1 MRTGPRNGNGA
12 RPRRGAAHL
21 ASPLRRELLSLESL
35 DERAKTL
42 AGIFSVARGRQ
53 AVHDYDLLPRLEENL
68 RLLRSAY
75 RLLAQDVHQGK
86 AVPPAAEWLLDNFH
100 LVIAEARAVRRD
112 LPRRY
117 YRTLPKLAAREF
129 AGKARIHAMA
139 QELIGHGD
147 GRLDYERLNR
157 FVVAFQTVAPL
168 TIGEL
173 WAWPSMLKLALVEN
187 LSVLV
192 EADLARREAWR
203 QADHAADRLAA
214 GLPPESLPQP
224 LHDGFVAQLR
234 QRMREYSPRPSSLR
248 LQMEEALAAQGRT
261 SEEAVRAAHQQQ
273 AIDQVSIGNTVTS
286 LRLCSTIDWSLY
298 VEQVSLV
305 EQILKRDPAG
315 VYKQMDFPSRDR
327 YRRAVEVLAERT
339 GTAQVRVALRAL
351 ESARQAA
358 EFQGIDERAAHVGYH
373 LIGHGRP
380 GLEVDVGHRP
390 RRRERLRRRSDLAA
404 VLYLGSIGLLTALGV
419 AAAAAYA
426 RQALGGFQQPG
437 LILVV
442 ALLALIPASE
452 LAILLVQRLVA
463 AWVPPLRLP
472 RLDFS
477 DGLPISARTIVVL
490 PTLLRSVE
498 GVEELLDHLEVQAL
512 GNQDPRLHFA
522 LLTDF
527 RDAPTPHTPADEAI
541 LSAAVAGIETLN
553 HRHGGGVMDRF
564 YLFHR
569 DRRWNEREGVFMGWE
584 RKRGKLEELNRLLR
598 NPDDSAF
605 RVKIGD
611 MAQLDNVRYVLTLD
625 ADSQLPRDAART
637 LVGILAHPLNRP
649 HFDPEVGRVTSGYG
663 ILQPRVSV
671 TLSSALGSHFAR
683 IYAGHTG
690 VDPYTTA
697 VSDTYQD
704 LFGEGVFTGKGLYD
718 VDAFRAALDGR
729 VPDNALLSHD
739 LFEGIHAR
747 TGLVSDVEVVD
758 DYPPNVIA
766 HASRQHRWARGDWQ
780 LLPWL
785 MPVVPVAGGLAP
797 NRISVISWW
806 KILDNLRR
814 SAMPPALLAYFV
826 AGWTVLPG
834 RPVVWTL
841 GGLAVVG
848 FPLLS
853 ALLQLVGRPQP
864 PEQVRPHL
872 PSLLADLATA
882 LAQAALTLSF
892 LPYHAAVMA
901 DAIGRTLARMLVTR
915 RKLLDWETA
924 ATQAARSA
932 MMMRQ
937 GVRSYY
943 GAMIASP
950 VVALAAG
957 GAVLAVEPAALPL
970 AMPFVLLWALAPAIA
985 YRLSRP
991 IELGRPSLS
1000 PTDRAYLTEVA
1011 RKTWE
1016 YFETVAGAQSNG
1028 LPPDNL
1034 RMPEAPVGGAGV
1046 GAGLGDKTGQGNGAG
1061 TGDAATAGVVA
1072 YRTSPT
1078 NIGMGL
1084 LSTLAA
1090 HHLGFLSLA
1099 DLIARLE
1106 RSLGTVERLEGHE
1119 GHLFNWYDSQTLA
1132 PLAPRY
1138 LSTVDSGNLAGALI
1152 ALAGGCRALAA
1163 GQAAE
1168 AAGAGLAERLEALAV
1183 RADALADG
1191 MDFGFLYDRRRQLF
1205 AIGYRLAD
1213 ASGPGGR
1220 DSSYYDLLASEARL
1234 ASFLAISRGTVPQ
1247 SHWFHLGRLV
1257 VGVEGVPT
1265 LVSWSATMFEYL
1277 MPLLLMRSY
1286 PGTLLDRSCRMA
1298 LRRQIQY
1305 GRDNGLPWGISESA
1319 FNVVD
1324 RSGEYQYKAF
1334 GVPGL
1339 GLKRGLGEEM
1349 VVAPYASALAA
1360 MLDPAAAAANLRR
1373 LAAAG
1378 AEGDLGFYEAID
1390 YTPRKLR
1397 ESGLDGA
1404 VAAED
1409 RHEGV
1414 VVRSYFSHHQ
1424 GMTLVALANV
1434 LLDDRM
1440 IAHFHADPRIRST
1453 ELLLQ
1458 ERVPRQAP
1466 VIVPP
1471 SSEETRAAPAVP
1483 ARTPRRVRT
1492 PHTPYPRA
1500 QILSNGSYRA
1510 LVTNSGGGASLCGEM
1525 AVTRWRPDPTRDPGS
1540 QFIYLRDVH
1549 SGEVWSAAYQPIGKE
1564 PDSYLVEFLAEKVT
1578 FRRRDHDI
1586 ECQLEIAVSPED
1598 DTEVWRVSLTNKSD
1612 RPREIELTSFVE
1624 ISLGGIPEDVAH
1636 PAFGKLFIE
1645 TEWLAGST
1653 TLIARRRPRA
1663 DEDPT
1668 RYAFH
1673 VIAVDGRARAQVE
1686 WETDRGAFLGRGR
1699 GPEDPAALDG
1709 RSLSETTGAVLD
1721 PILSLRTRLRLAPG
1735 AVARLAFSTGVT
1747 SDETAAYALAQ
1758 KYHDGD
1764 LAARTFALAYNHSQV
1779 LLRHLGISL
1788 AEAQLYSRLGSRVFF
1803 TDASLR
1809 ADRTV
1814 LGRNQLGQSGLWAHG
1829 ISGDLPIVLVR
1840 VRGAHDQQQVRQALK
1855 AHEYWRL
1862 LGLKADVVILN
1873 EDHASYRD
1881 ELQEQL
1887 AHLLDTGPWN
1897 AWQGVAGGVFLLR
1910 AENLREA
1917 EIILLQTAARA
1928 VLEAE
1933 LGQQM
1938 DHVEQEPALSAESLV
1953 AGPPR
1958 VADAPGAPAALEPP
1972 ELVMANGLGGFDADS
1987 ADYVLVLDGDRETP
2001 LPWANV
2007 LANPDF
2013 GTIVTASGAAFT
2025 WAGNS
2030 REQRLT
2036 PFANDPITD
2045 ASAEAIF
2052 LRDEDSG
2059 TVWGATPGPLPRS
2072 AQSPRWLVRQSAGVS
2087 HFSQVADGIAQQ
2099 LAVFVAVDAPVKL
2112 SLLTLS
2118 NHSDRRRRL
2127 SVFSYNEWALGPPRP
2142 DVARYVRTA
2151 LNAETGAVLATNAY
2165 YAAGTS
2171 RTAFAATSGPLL
2183 SATGDRLEFLGRNG
2197 CLARAAALRRPTLG
2211 GRFGAGLDPCA
2222 ALQTDLQLEPG
2233 ESVTVAFLLGQGED
2247 DAAALALVRR
2257 FAAAGA
2263 AETELKAVEAFWA
2276 QTLGALQIRTPD
2288 DSFDLLVNRWLV
2300 YQDLSARLWARSG
2313 FYQSSG
2319 AFGFRDQLQDVLALL
2334 FSRPDLTRAHIL
2346 RAAGR
2351 QFVEG
2356 DVQHWW
2362 DPANGRGIRT
2372 RCSDDLLWLA
2382 YATAEYVTATGD
2394 HDLLDEAVA
2403 YIEAPPV
2410 PPGEPEAYG
2419 QPLVSADNGSLFDH
2433 CLRAIDRGL
2442 TAGAHGL
2449 PLMGSCDWN
2458 DGYNRVGV
2466 GGRGESVFVGWFL
2479 CWVLDAFAPLCEA
2492 RGDARR
2498 AAHYRAQ
2505 REHLSLMLDRAWDG
2519 AWYRRAYF
2527 DDGSPLGSSQNDEG
2541 RIDSVAQTW
2550 AVLSGAA
2557 RPKYAERAMD
2567 AVRVHLVRRG
2577 SGVIL
2582 LLAPPFDQTE
2592 MDPGYIKGY
2601 LPGVRENGGQYTQ
2614 AAAWAVLALT
2624 RLGSGDEAAELFHML
2639 NPINHSRSA
2648 DGMQVYKTEP
2658 YAVAGDVYDH
2668 PAHRGRGGWTWY
2680 TGSAGWMYRVAIEG
2694 ILGLR
2699 RCGATF
2705 TINPCIPSSWPGF
2718 ALDWRFGGSVYA
2730 ITVENPEHCCQ
2741 GVILVELDGL
2751 SADATALPL
2760 VDDGGRHAVRVL
2772 MGAERPAGD

>member
-1 MRTGPRNGNGA
+1 MRTVLIQGKSAPHK
-12 RPRRGAAHL
+12 RGATHL

-42 AGIFSVARGRQ
+42 AGVFSVARSRQ
-53 AVHDYDLLPRLEENL
+53 KVHDYDLLPRLEANL

-75 RLLAQDVHQGK
+75 RLLAEDVHNGI
-86 AVPPAAEWLLDNFH
+86 AVPPAAEWLLDNLH
-100 LVIAEARAVRRD
+100 LVVAEVRNVRRD

-117 YRTLPKLAAREF
+117 YRTLPKLLAREF

-139 QELIGHGD
+139 EELIGHGD
-147 GRLDYERLNR
+147 GRLDNERLNR

-173 WAWPSMLKLALVEN
+173 WAWPSMLKLALVDN

-192 EADLARREAWR
+192 QADLVRREAWR
-203 QADHAADRLAA
+203 QADRAAERLEA
-214 GLPPESLPQP
+214 GLPPEALPQP

-234 QRMREYSPRPSSLR
+234 QRMREYSPRPSALR
-248 LQMEEALAAQGRT
+248 LQLDEALAAQGRT

-273 AIDQVSIGNTVTS
+273 AIDQVSVGNTVTS

-298 VEQVSLV
+298 VEQVSVV
-305 EQILKRDPAG
+305 EQILRRDPAG
-315 VYKQMDFPSRDR
+315 VYKRMDFPSRDR
-327 YRRAVEVLAERT
+327 YRRAVESLAEPT

-351 ESARQAA
+351 ESARQVA
-358 EFQGIDERAAHVGYH
+358 EEQGIDERAAHVGYH

-390 RRRERLRRRSDLAA
+390 RRRERLRRRPDLSAG
-404 VLYLGSIGLLTALGV
+404 LYLGSIGLLTATGV
-419 AAAAAYA
+419 WAAAAYA
-426 RQALGGFQQPG
+426 AHAVGASGRWG
-437 LILVV
+437 LVLAA

-477 DGLPISARTIVVL
+477 DGVPVGARTIVVL

-498 GVEELLDHLEVQAL
+498 GVEELLDHLEVQAI
-512 GNQDPRLHFA
+512 GNQDPRIHFA

-527 RDAPTPHTPADEAI
+527 RDAPTPETPPDQAI
-541 LSAAVAGIETLN
+541 LDAAVTGIEALN
-553 HRHGGGVMDRF
+553 RRHGCGAADRF

-569 DRRWNEREGVFMGWE
+569 DRRWNAREGVYMGWE
-584 RKRGKLEELNRLLR
+584 RKRGKLEELNRFLR
-598 NPDDSAF
+598 DPADPAF
-605 RVKIGD
+605 RVKVGD
-611 MAQLDNVRYVLTLD
+611 LAALEDVRYVLTLD

-637 LVGILAHPLNRP
+637 LVGILDHPLNRP
-649 HFDPEVGRVTSGYG
+649 HFDPDVGRVTSGYG

-671 TLSSALGSHFAR
+671 TLSSALGSRFAR

-747 TGLVSDVEVVD
+747 AGLVSDVEVVD

-766 HASRQHRWARGDWQ
+766 HASRQHRWVRGDWQ

-785 MPVVPVAGGLAP
+785 LPLVPVAGGLAP
-797 NRISVISWW
+797 NRISLISWW
-806 KILDNLRR
+806 KIVDNLRR
-814 SAMPPALLAYFV
+814 SMMPPALVASFL
-826 AGWTVLPG
+826 AGWTLLPG
-834 RPVVWTL
+834 RPLVWTL

-864 PEQVRPHL
+864 PEQTRPHL
-872 PSLLADLATA
+872 PALLGDLGSA
-882 LAQAALTLSF
+882 LAQAFLSLSF
-892 LPYHAAVMA
+892 LPYHAWIMV
-901 DAIGRTLARMLVTR
+901 DAIGQTLVRVAFTR
-915 RKLLDWETA
+915 RKMLDWETA

-932 MMMRQ
+932 SMMRK
-937 GVRSYY
+937 GTRSFY
-943 GAMIASP
+943 GAMAASP
-950 VVALAAG
+950 VVAVAAAATVLAAR
-957 GAVLAVEPAALPL
+957 PAAWPVALPI
-970 AMPFVLLWALAPAIA
+970 ALLWALAPAIA

-991 IELGRPSLS
+991 IDLGRPGLA
-1000 PTDRAYLTEVA
+1000 PEDRDYLQEVA
-1011 RKTWE
+1011 RKTWH
-1016 YFETVAGAQSNG
+1016 YFETVAGVESNG

-1034 RMPEAPVGGAGV
+1034 RVRDDDSDEAVGIIAH
-1046 GAGLGDKTGQGNGAG
+1046 
-1061 TGDAATAGVVA
+1061 
-1072 YRTSPT
+1072 RTSPT

-1090 HHLGFLSLA
+1090 QHLGFLSLPA
-1099 DLIARLE
+1099 LIERLE
-1106 RSLGTVERLEGHE
+1106 RSLDSIERLERHE
-1119 GHLFNWYDSQTLA
+1119 GHLYNWYDSQSLA

-1138 LSTVDSGNLAGALI
+1138 VSTVDSGNLAGALI
-1152 ALAGGCRALAA
+1152 TLAQGCLQLSAAAPTDSAASAAAEPGGTARRLNDLAA
-1163 GQAAE
+1163 RAS
-1168 AAGAGLAERLEALAV
+1168 ALV
-1183 RADALADG
+1183 DA
-1191 MDFGFLYDRRRQLF
+1191 MDFSFLYDRRRQLF

-1213 ASGPGGR
+1213 ATGPGGR
-1220 DSSYYDLLASEARL
+1220 DSAYYDLLASEARL
-1234 ASFLAISRGTVPQ
+1234 ASFLAISRGGVPQ

-1257 VGVEGVPT
+1257 VSVEGVPT

-1277 MPLLLMRSY
+1277 MPQLLMRGY

-1305 GRDNGLPWGISESA
+1305 GREQNLPWGISESA

-1324 RSGEYQYKAF
+1324 RGGEYQYKAF

-1349 VVAPYASALAA
+1349 VVAPYATALAA
-1360 MLDPAAAAANLRR
+1360 MLDPTAAAANLRR

-1378 AEGDLGFYEAID
+1378 AEGALGFYEAID
-1390 YTPRKLR
+1390 YTPRR
-1397 ESGLDGA
+1397 PGDSGPDGEA
-1404 VAAED
+1404 DGEA
-1409 RHEGV
+1409 RQQGV
-1414 VVRSYFSHHQ
+1414 VVKSYFSHHQ

-1434 LLDDRM
+1434 LQGDRM
-1440 IAHFHADPRIRST
+1440 VALFHADPRVRST

-1471 SSEETRAAPAVP
+1471 SAEETRAAPAVP
-1483 ARTPRRVRT
+1483 MRTPRRVRT

-1500 QILSNGSYRA
+1500 QILSNGSYQA
-1510 LVTNSGGGASLCGEM
+1510 IVTNSGGGGSLCGAL
-1525 AVTRWRPDPTRDPGS
+1525 AVTRWRPDPTRDPGG

-1564 PDSYLVEFLAEKVT
+1564 PDRYLVEFLAERVT
-1578 FRRRDHDI
+1578 FSRRDHDI
-1586 ECQLEIAVSPED
+1586 DCRLEIAVSPED
-1598 DTEVWRVSLTNKSD
+1598 NTEVWRVALTNKSD
-1612 RPREIELTSFVE
+1612 RPREIELTSYVE
-1624 ISLGGIPEDVAH
+1624 ISLGGIAEDVAH

-1663 DEDPT
+1663 DQDPT
-1668 RYAFH
+1668 HFAFH

-1699 GPEDPAALDG
+1699 GPDDPVALDG

-1721 PILSLRTRLRLAPG
+1721 PILALRTRVRLAPG

-1747 SDETAAYALAQ
+1747 QDETAAYALAQ

-1764 LAARTFALAYNHSQV
+1764 LAQRTFALAYNHAQV
-1779 LLRHLGISL
+1779 LLRHLGISA

-1803 TDASLR
+1803 SDASLR
-1809 ADRTV
+1809 ADREV
-1814 LGRNQLGQSGLWAHG
+1814 LARNELGQSGLWAHG
-1829 ISGDLPIVLVR
+1829 ISGDLPLVLVP
-1840 VRGAHDQQQVRQALK
+1840 VRGAQDLGQARQALK

-1873 EDHASYRD
+1873 EDQAGYRD

-1887 AHLLDTGPWN
+1887 AHLLNTGPWN
-1897 AWQGVAGGVFLLR
+1897 AWQGVSGGVFLLR

-1917 EIILLQTAARA
+1917 ESILLRTAARA
-1928 VLEAE
+1928 VLEGE

-1938 DHVEQEPALSAESLV
+1938 DRAETPPPLPGERVASGAPRLSGADGEPAGL
-1953 AGPPR
+1953 
-1958 VADAPGAPAALEPP
+1958 DAQG
-1972 ELVMANGLGGFDADS
+1972 LVMANGLGGFDADGS
-1987 ADYVLVLDGDRETP
+1987 AYVMVFDGDRETP
-2001 LPWANV
+2001 LPWSNV

-2013 GTIVTASGAAFT
+2013 GTVVTASGAAFT
-2025 WAGNS
+2025 WSGNS
-2030 REQRLT
+2030 RENRLT
-2036 PFANDPITD
+2036 PFANDPVSESSD
-2045 ASAEAIF
+2045 EAIF

-2059 TVWGATPGPLPRS
+2059 AVWGATPGPLPRS
-2072 AQSPRWLVRQSAGVS
+2072 AQSPRWLVRQAPGLCR
-2087 HFSQVADGIAQQ
+2087 FSQVADGIAQS
-2099 LAVFVAVDAPVKL
+2099 LVVFVAREAPVKL
-2112 SLLTLS
+2112 SLLTVTNRS
-2118 NHSDRRRRL
+2118 ERRRRL
-2127 SVFSYNEWALGPPRP
+2127 SLFGYNAWALGPPRP
-2142 DVARYVRTA
+2142 DVARYVRTS
-2151 LNAETGAVLATNAY
+2151 LDAETGAVLATNAY
-2165 YAAGTS
+2165 FAEGS
-2171 RTAFAATSGPLL
+2171 PRVAFAATSGSLR
-2183 SATGDRLEFLGRNG
+2183 SATADRLEFLGRNG
-2197 CLARAAALRRPTLG
+2197 SLARAAGLRRPELG
-2211 GRFGAGLDPCA
+2211 LRFGAGLDPCA
-2222 ALQTDLQLEPG
+2222 ALQTDLDLAPG
-2233 ESVTVAFLLGQGED
+2233 ASATVAFLLGQGED
-2247 DAAALALVRR
+2247 EAAALALVRR
-2257 FAAAGA
+2257 FGAAGA
-2263 AETELKAVEAFWA
+2263 AEAELKAVEAFWV
-2276 QTLGALQIRTPD
+2276 QTLGTIAIKTPD
-2288 DSFDLLVNRWLV
+2288 DSFDLLVNHWLL
-2300 YQDLSARLWARSG
+2300 YQDLSARLWARTG

-2351 QFVEG
+2351 QFQEG

-2382 YATAEYVTATGD
+2382 YASAEYVSATGD
-2394 HDLLDEAVA
+2394 EAVLDEEVA
-2403 YIEAPPV
+2403 YLEARPV
-2410 PPGEPEAYG
+2410 PPGEAEDYG
-2419 QPLVSADNGSLFDH
+2419 QPGASAQSGTLFDH

-2442 TAGAHGL
+2442 TSGAHGL

-2479 CWVLDAFAPLCEA
+2479 CWVLEAFAPLCEA

-2505 REHLSLMLDRAWDG
+2505 REHLSLMLDRTWDG
-2519 AWYRRAYF
+2519 DWYRRAYF

-2557 RPKYAERAMD
+2557 RAKYAERAMD
-2567 AVRVHLVRRG
+2567 AVRAHLVRRG

-2648 DGMQVYKTEP
+2648 ESMQVYKTEP

-2699 RCGATF
+2699 RCGDTF
-2705 TINPCIPSSWPGF
+2705 TVAPCIPSTWPGF
-2718 ALDWRFGGSVYA
+2718 SLEWRFGRSVYA
-2730 ITVENPEHCCQ
+2730 ITVDNPEHCCR
-2741 GVILVELDGL
+2741 GVILAELDGRE
-2751 SADATALPL
+2751 ADAAALPL
-2760 VDDGGRHAVRVL
+2760 VDDGARHTVRVL
-2772 MGAERPAGD
+2772 LGAERSQA